1 MPASIAE
8 GIQSVVYGQL
18 VSLFSI
24 SSLVMAKY
32 LLLRDVSTP
41 AFLSGCFYVALS
53 IICLSYSFRQQGQIL
68 NQRLSVATQPATPLE
83 SPVVSPA
90 SVSAFPAI
98 DSGDLEAEAPKLQ
111 QKTQQSVQEPR
122 WWCYPIVAF
131 FDLQANCLAIRSL
144 EFTDYASVG
153 LMLNLTIPF
162 VLLLSCIT
170 FSYKYSW
177 RHIAGCTVAA
187 VGGLVLFLGSFWRDQ
202 TDENSQ
208 QLYGCFVALTAALM
222 YGASNIASQL
232 YLKAESVDRAIES
245 LGMIGAWGAGLAIFQ
260 MLILERIE
268 VTAIVWTTELAIC
281 FTSHILAMLS
291 FYLLVSVLPRPTTA
305 SPVYNL
311 SILASNLYLAFAS
324 CYLFAES
331 PHPYFFVALALVLSG
346 LTVHCAEHSRARK
359 QQEQQNQKSHVS
371 FGSMRTPTDL
381 KLVAIQIEQAAL

>member
-1 MPASIAE
+1 MPASLAK
-8 GIQSVVYGQL
+8 GAQSVACGQL

-24 SSLVMAKY
+24 SSLIMAKY

-41 AFLSGCFYVALS
+41 AFLNCCFYVALS
-53 IICLSYSFRQQGQIL
+53 LIGLSYSFRQQGRLL
-68 NQRLSVATQPATPLE
+68 NEQLSAAAQPATPLE
-83 SPVVSPA
+83 SPVVT
-90 SVSAFPAI
+90 SVSVGTFPAM
-98 DSGDLEAEAPKLQ
+98 DEDLETAAPAQQ
-111 QKTQQSVQEPR
+111 QKPQQPPYEPR
-122 WWCYPIVAF
+122 WWSYPIVAF

-153 LMLNLTIPF
+153 LILNLTIPF

-170 FSYKYSW
+170 FRHKYSW
-177 RHIAGCTVAA
+177 RHIAGCAIAA

-202 TDENSQ
+202 TGENSQ

-222 YGASNIASQL
+222 YGASNIANQL
-232 YLKAESVDRAIES
+232 YLRVQGVDRAIES
-245 LGMIGAWGAGLAIFQ
+245 LGMIGAWGAGLAILQ
-260 MLILERIE
+260 MIILERVE
-268 VTAIVWTTELAIC
+268 VIAIVWTAEVAIC
-281 FTSHILAMLS
+281 FTSYVLVMLS

-311 SILASNLYLAFAS
+311 SILVSNLYLAFAS

-331 PHPYFFVALALVLSG
+331 PHLFFFAALALILSG
-346 LTVHCAEHSRARK
+346 LTVHCIEHSRARK
-359 QQEQQNQKSHVS
+359 EREEQSKKVRVS